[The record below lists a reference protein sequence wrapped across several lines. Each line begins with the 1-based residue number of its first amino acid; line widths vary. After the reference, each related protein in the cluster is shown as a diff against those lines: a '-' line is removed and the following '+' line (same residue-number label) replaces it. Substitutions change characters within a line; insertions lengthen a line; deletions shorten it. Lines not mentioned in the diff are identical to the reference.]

1 MTPVIVKRE
10 GDGVAVVRLNR
21 PESFNSIN
29 MDMIDHLNAAIAE
42 VDADRSVRAVVLTG
56 EGAGFCS
63 GLDLD
68 DGHFAI
74 PGTEDMAEVPR
85 QMLLQVAIASFVEK
99 IHSSPKPYIAAM
111 NGAAVGGGLALAL
124 GCDIRIASPK
134 AKFGVVFIKVGANN
148 ADLGISY
155 LLPRIIGAGRSAE
168 LMLSGRIFDAAEADR
183 IGMLSAL
190 VEPDELLS
198 RAISFAEGIATSGA
212 FQLWMTKETMW
223 QNLDAPSLRHAILTE
238 NRTQIMASM
247 TGDVEEAFQAFREGR
262 VPVWKAM

>member
-1 MTPVIVKRE
+1 
-10 GDGVAVVRLNR
+10 
-21 PESFNSIN
+21 
-29 MDMIDHLNAAIAE
+29 
-42 VDADRSVRAVVLTG
+42 
-56 EGAGFCS
+56 
-63 GLDLD
+63 
-68 DGHFAI
+68 
-74 PGTEDMAEVPR
+74 MAEVPR